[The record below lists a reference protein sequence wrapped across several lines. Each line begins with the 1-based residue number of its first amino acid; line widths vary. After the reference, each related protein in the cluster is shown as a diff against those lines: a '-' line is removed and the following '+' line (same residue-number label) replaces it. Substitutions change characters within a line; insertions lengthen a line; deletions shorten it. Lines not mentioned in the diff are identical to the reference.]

1 MRAILALAMGLLA
14 LPAAAEPP
22 RRVVTMNLCADQLAL
37 LIGAPGQVV
46 SVSAWA
52 QRPSASNTAEAA
64 AALPANAGLAEQVF
78 VMAPDLVLAGTF
90 TNRAAVDMLTR
101 LGVPVVTLPAASDL
115 AGVAALMR
123 RVGDLLDRR
132 ATAEALIADMTAA
145 LDAARADAAGLPRE
159 SGAWRYANDYTS
171 GAGTLGDA
179 VMDIARLDNAAAA
192 LGLSGAARLDLE
204 TLVMARPFLLRG
216 LSISGATEGRAFEG
230 VVHPALRAL
239 PGGAWIPERWLVC
252 GAPAVAR
259 AAQAVVAARTRAP
272 LTAD

>member
-1 MRAILALAMGLLA
+1 MRVILAIVIMLLA
-14 LPAAAEPP
+14 PPAAAEPP

-37 LIGAPGQVV
+37 MIGAPGQVV

-101 LGVPVVTLPAASDL
+101 LGVPVVTLPD
-115 AGVAALMR
+115 AGDVAGIAALMR
-123 RVGDLLDRR
+123 RVGALLGRR

-145 LDAARADAAGLPRE
+145 LDAARADAAALPRDRA
-159 SGAWRYANDYTS
+159 AWRYANDYTS

-179 VMDIARLDNAAAA
+179 VMDLARLDNVAAA
-192 LGLSGAARLDLE
+192 LGLSGAARLDME
-204 TLVMARPFLLRG
+204 TLVMERPFLLRG
-216 LSISGATEGRAFEG
+216 LSISGAEDGRAFEG
-230 VVHPALRAL
+230 AAHPALRAL

-252 GAPAVAR
+252 GTPAVAR
-259 AAQAVVAARTRAP
+259 AAQAVVEARTDAP